1 MTALEIAERLGYC
14 SPEKTQELLNE
25 ADEIA
30 AMIVGLSRSLV

>member
-1 MTALEIAERLGYC
+1 MTALEIAQRLAYC
-14 SPEKTQELLNE
+14 SPEKTQELLDE

>member
-1 MTALEIAERLGYC
+1 MAAPEIAKRLGYC
-14 SPEKTQELLNE
+14 SPEKTRELLDE